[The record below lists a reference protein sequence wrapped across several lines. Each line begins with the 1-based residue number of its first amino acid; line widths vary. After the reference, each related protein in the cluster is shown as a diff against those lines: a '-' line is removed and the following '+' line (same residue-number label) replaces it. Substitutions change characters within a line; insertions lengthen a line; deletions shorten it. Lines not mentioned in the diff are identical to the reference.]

1 MGPALL
7 SAINQVYADEDD
19 DADNLSSDALTG
31 ERSRQLE
38 FQIKLDETMRQ
49 FWTNEEE
56 ITRVC
61 MKWPHTIV
69 TSVLNPNPPRAVQ
82 LAEQDIDFTPFDL
95 PRRVR

>member
-31 ERSRQLE
+31 EESRQLE

-61 MKWPHTIV
+61 LKWPDTFFCCILCPTQTLRV
-69 TSVLNPNPPRAVQ
+69 TAYSGRWHDTGAPAS
-82 LAEQDIDFTPFDL
+82 
-95 PRRVR
+95 